1 MKLHQL
7 IKHGELL
14 VQKNSPAILTA
25 VGVAGTLTTAYLTG
39 KASFKA
45 ADILRIEKEE
55 KSFRQTGEYE
65 HPVDLTKG
73 EALKHVWKL
82 YIPAATSATITCSAI
97 VFAHR
102 INTKRLAGALAALS
116 VSERAYSEYKDKVVE
131 TLGKGKDEKIRDA
144 VAQDRMKNDPS
155 ENKTI
160 YFSGNGDHLIYE
172 QYMGHYTRGTAEDLK
187 RICNEMNATLLNSDY
202 VSLSDW
208 YNQLGIP
215 ATSATDTLGWR
226 SDKGLI
232 EIDITTTLSDKEEP
246 CLAFDFRPAPRSGYD
261 LSH

>member
-45 ADILRIEKEE
+45 AELIYNEETRVQKTEGTIVTLKDLSTREKAA
-55 KSFRQTGEYE
+55 
-65 HPVDLTKG
+65 LT
-73 EALKHVWKL
+73 WKL